1 MAGAVAGTV
10 AATPLALAYR
20 SGVTLSEA
28 LLLTAAGVG
37 AGLTGSVAGLA
48 SLISYPAL
56 LLTGLSPLAANVTNT
71 TAMFATTVG
80 AVAGSQPELRGQGRR
95 LLVLGGQA
103 VTGGAIGAVLLLT
116 TPASAFEAVV
126 PWLVGLGAVL
136 LLLRDRLAD
145 WSRRRS
151 VGRPGSTEGLW
162 GAGIVLVGVY
172 GGYFGAGAGIIML
185 SVLSLRATEPLRVT
199 NAVKNVATGLA
210 NLVAT
215 AAYLVL
221 APVHLGAAAALGAG
235 ALVGSWLGPK
245 LVRVLPET
253 PLRLAI
259 GVAGLGLAGW
269 LLAS

>member
-1 MAGAVAGTV
+1 MAR
-10 AATPLALAYR
+10 TPVPLAYR
-20 SGVTLSEA
+20 SGVHPSDV
-28 LLLTAAGVG
+28 LLLVLAGVG

-48 SLISYPAL
+48 SLVSYPAL
-56 LLTGLSPLAANVTNT
+56 LLAGLSPLAANVTNT

-80 AVAGSQPELRGQGRR
+80 AAAGSQPELRGQGRR
-95 LLVLGGQA
+95 LLVLAGQA
-103 VTGGAIGAVLLLT
+103 VLGGALGAALLLT
-116 TPASAFEAVV
+116 TPAGAFEAVV
-126 PWLVGLGAVL
+126 PWLVAFGAVA

-145 WSRRRS
+145 WSQRLR
-151 VGRPGSTEGLW
+151 VGRPGSAEGLW
-162 GAGIVLVGVY
+162 GAGVVLVAVY
-172 GGYFGAGAGIIML
+172 GGYFGAGAGILML
-185 SVLSLRATEPLRVT
+185 SLLSLRAAEPLRVT

-269 LLAS
+269 LLLS